1 MDLYLDGL
9 FSLQIRH
16 QASSPVTPENDIV
29 CVVGIVDS
37 SKLAFYHLSAKTGE
51 IVKDFQES
59 LHSGLSSE
67 IVFGSDNLL
76 VAHG

>member
-29 CVVGIVDS
+29 YVVGIVDS

-51 IVKDFQES
+51 IF
-59 LHSGLSSE
+59 
-67 IVFGSDNLL
+67 
-76 VAHG
+76 A